1 MRKVDQI
8 ICEMHEWVFQME
20 KNPTNLSK
28 YKHLVISKTVA
39 VW

>member
-20 KNPTNLSK
+20 KKPHEPVKVQTSRNF
-28 YKHLVISKTVA
+28 
-39 VW
+39 